1 MEQQLNIS
9 NNTYMEVYDGEK
21 RFTKEFRVLDLANFI
36 GGAGLTP
43 VEINSGDFSTATL
56 QPNTLYIVDNGDT
69 RYLPVS
75 EEDER
80 IYCYTDQFGILNPNM
95 YRTMRIVN
103 FGYEGIESVYSET
116 IGAISSKYYIWGG
129 LVWKAQTTGN
139 IPPSNDIELPSADF
153 EVVQKADN
161 DFYVLKTFKCNYD
174 RRNRWVSYQEDEFNN
189 RVGLGSQ
196 FSFMPNP
203 CDLTDWGYPL
213 MVNNSVSG
221 GVFNNNVV
229 SELVGNQAGVIK
241 NLTCNKIYNNVSSN
255 GLVGGVANSDPT
267 IDVANQFGNE
277 YRFDIDF
284 NSKPLVAG
292 SSLNIGTYFGGG
304 LVNMFSVT
312 CIAANLTDGGIDD
325 TALRVTCPEG
335 TLAQGTL
342 LEFNSNVAAYGFNP
356 PNLVGGYGLVSVEN
370 LSLTQDIISGVLT
383 IYLKIYS

>member
-43 VEINSGDFSTATL
+43 VEITAGDFQYAELS
-56 QPNTLYIVDNGDT
+56 PNTLYIVDNGDT

-103 FGYEGIESVYSET
+103 FGYGGIESVYSET

-174 RRNRWVSYQEDEFNN
+174 RANRWVSYQEDEFNN
-189 RVGLGSQ
+189 HVGLGSQ
-196 FSFMPNP
+196 FNFSPNP
-203 CDLTDWGYPL
+203 CDLTDWGNPV
-213 MVNNSVSG
+213 MVNNTVSG
-221 GVFNNNVV
+221 GIFNNNVA

-241 NLTCNKIYNNVSSN
+241 NLTCNKIYNNVTPN
-255 GLVGGVANSDPT
+255 AIAGGVANSDPT
-267 IDVANQFGNE
+267 INVSNQFGNE

-284 NSKPLVAG
+284 NSKPLANG
-292 SSLNIGTYFGGG
+292 SPINIGTYFNGG
-304 LVNMFSVT
+304 VIDNASVRY
-312 CIAANLTDGGIDD
+312 IANGLTDGGSD
-325 TALRVTCPEG
+325 TAVLRVVTELGGLFVG
-335 TLAQGTL
+335 TISD
-342 LEFNSNVAAYGFNP
+342 FNANAVSATNTGV
-356 PNLVGGYGLVSVEN
+356 LGGYNFVSVEN
-370 LSLTQDIISGVLT
+370 QTVGQDITGGTLT